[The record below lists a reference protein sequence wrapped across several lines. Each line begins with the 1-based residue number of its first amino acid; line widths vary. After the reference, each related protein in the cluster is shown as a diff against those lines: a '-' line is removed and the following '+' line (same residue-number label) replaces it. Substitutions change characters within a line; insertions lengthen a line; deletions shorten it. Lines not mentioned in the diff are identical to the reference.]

1 MEECPICLEVLW
13 CPYVTLDCK
22 HSICLECYNELNAY
36 GHTLC
41 PLCRKD
47 NPLSGYRSMICLIVS
62 NYDSIEAEES
72 FYSIAEYLATENT
85 RFTVE
90 DTSYIC
96 GSLRKSGVL
105 ESIIVLL
112 KRNTLNAALYNT
124 LFVIL
129 GNMCT
134 IDVDINYKK
143 SIDRLLKLG
152 IIDVIKHNLISK
164 DEQTLKYS
172 LACLQNITSYAISNS
187 FIDPYYIMGLVKPIC
202 YSKNTSCQKYAT
214 GIVHNLLVYYDMPN
228 NLPEDLKDLL
238 KNRINE
244 FNQFKIT

>member
-1 MEECPICLEVLW
+1 M
-13 CPYVTLDCK
+13 
-22 HSICLECYNELNAY
+22 
-36 GHTLC
+36 
-41 PLCRKD
+41 
-47 NPLSGYRSMICLIVS
+47 
-62 NYDSIEAEES
+62 
-72 FYSIAEYLATENT
+72 ATENT

-105 ESIIVLL
+105 ESMIILL

-143 SIDRLLKLG
+143 NIDRLLKLG
-152 IIDVIKHNLISK
+152 IIDVIKHNLISR

-228 NLPEDLKDLL
+228 NLPEHLKDLL